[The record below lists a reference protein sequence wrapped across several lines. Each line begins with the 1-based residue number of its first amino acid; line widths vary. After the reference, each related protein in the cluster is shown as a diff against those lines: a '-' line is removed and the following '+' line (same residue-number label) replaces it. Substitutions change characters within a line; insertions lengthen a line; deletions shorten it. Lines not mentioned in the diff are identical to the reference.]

1 MNRSAALGLLLI
13 AGFVAGAFI
22 MSSVGREKP
31 QEQDLAPVTA
41 RIDAIAN
48 RLHSLEERIA
58 DLNERLEQTLA
69 AIEANSE
76 SVSELRGQLAAGKGA
91 EGSEEKD
98 KKLAQ
103 SKDGYEEHLETGVH
117 PMLDKIKEAIKKELK
132 KENIAEKKQKGVQ
145 SARKWVEWQTQSM
158 RKKLDNDFVRL
169 AEKIGLDRN
178 QELAARDI
186 TEEVLRQLKTLWTNW
201 ADRLADADDEVW
213 GEFKG
218 EIGGV
223 YENAHQQLQRHV
235 SEEQAKAIMRFIQ
248 EGGK

>member
-1 MNRSAALGLLLI
+1 MNKSVALGLLLM

-22 MSSVGREKP
+22 MSTTGREKP
-31 QEQDLAPVTA
+31 AEQDLSPVNA
-41 RIDAIAN
+41 KIDA
-48 RLHSLEERIA
+48 LTGKVHSLEERIA
-58 DLNERLEQTLA
+58 ELNERLEQTLA

-76 SVSELRGQLAAGKGA
+76 SVGELKEQLAAGKGA
-91 EGSEEKD
+91 EGSEVKD

-117 PMLDKIKEAIKKELK
+117 PMLDKIKEAIKKEIK
-132 KENIAEKKQKGVQ
+132 EENIAEKKQKGVQ

-186 TEEVLRQLKTLWTNW
+186 TEGVLRQLKTLWTDW

-223 YENAHQQLQRHV
+223 YKDAHHQLQRHV